1 MSTTQ
6 QRTLL
11 LAPPSIASHE
21 ETLQRIYASGTVDKS
36 TSDLTMLDRLSSGLV
51 SLPSSTYD
59 LVIVL
64 VDSGDTNTREEAVRI
79 LTRRVYDAVAGAMKP
94 GAVLRALEGC
104 SPPLPEGEAILAG
117 LVSRGSGEFVKA
129 EEEAP
134 VLLRFGGKKKKDNN
148 KESNGVGVNGVNN
161 GNGNANGS
169 VPVAQ
174 KPQATTISL
183 LPDDDLEAL
192 DGGDDDD
199 EFIDEGTLL
208 TTDDINQTLKPR
220 MSRPPLPLFFQL
232 SHKSNPPFS
241 PPKKQQ
247 QNVSPNSANAAVPA
261 KTAPAAWPPGSR
273 PKTPRV
279 APRPMRTSTS
289 CASPPTTSTTSS
301 STSPSRARSDPAG
314 PAVSA
319 TPSAAPI
326 APIWAYLLLSLARK
340 SLL

>member
-208 TTDDINQTLKPR
+208 TTDDINQTLKPPAECIPKLGKR
-220 MSRPPLPLFFQL
+220 RRACKDCTCGLATRLAAEDAARRAKADADLDVLRLAADDLDDLELDFTVKGKVGSCGSCSLGDAFRCADCPYMGLPAFKPGEEVTIMNNVAQL
-232 SHKSNPPFS
+232 
-241 PPKKQQ
+241 
-247 QNVSPNSANAAVPA
+247 
-261 KTAPAAWPPGSR
+261 
-273 PKTPRV
+273 
-279 APRPMRTSTS
+279 
-289 CASPPTTSTTSS
+289 
-301 STSPSRARSDPAG
+301 
-314 PAVSA
+314 
-319 TPSAAPI
+319 
-326 APIWAYLLLSLARK
+326 
-340 SLL
+340 